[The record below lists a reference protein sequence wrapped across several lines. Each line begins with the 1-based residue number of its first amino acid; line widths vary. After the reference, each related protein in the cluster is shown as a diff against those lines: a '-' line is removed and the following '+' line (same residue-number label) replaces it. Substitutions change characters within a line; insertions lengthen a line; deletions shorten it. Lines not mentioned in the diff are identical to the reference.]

1 MLFKAD
7 PYVPFT
13 LSEELCRLVQ
23 FDVAS
28 DKHRP
33 RVSSA
38 KRCHA
43 LDHGNCLEAQ
53 FLESGFGIDEQSLF
67 GISFSDRA
75 ANKIAKRFA
84 KLRYLAILD
93 SQTCGSRMPT
103 AAFQVLTASNKS
115 AMQIDHSG

>member
-1 MLFKAD
+1 MRIDLFCPFGLRESHRAEYLSMLFKAD

-43 LDHGNCLEAQ
+43 LDHGNCLQAQ
-53 FLESGFGIDEQSLF
+53 FLQS
-67 GISFSDRA
+67 SSDKV
-75 ANKIAKRFA
+75 NG
-84 KLRYLAILD
+84 
-93 SQTCGSRMPT
+93 T
-103 AAFQVLTASNKS
+103 
-115 AMQIDHSG
+115 